1 MSNVSLAEAKAHLSE
16 LVERAEAGD
25 AVCITRRGKPVA
37 KLTSVN
43 SKGKRVDLAAMRAL
57 TSSMP
62 LQKQTAGKFIRA
74 MRDEDRY

>member
-1 MSNVSLAEAKAHLSE
+1 MSNVGLADAKAHLSE

-37 KLTSVN
+37 KLVAVET
-43 SKGKRVDLAAMRAL
+43 KRKRVDVAAMRAVTDL
-57 TSSMP
+57 MP
-62 LQKQTAGKFIRA
+62 IQKQTAGKFVRA

>member
-37 KLTSVN
+37 KLTAVET
-43 SKGKRVDLAAMRAL
+43 KRKRVDLAAMRAL
-57 TSSMP
+57 TSAMP
-62 LQKQTAGKFIRA
+62 MQKQSAAKFVRT
-74 MRDEDRY
+74 MRDQDRY

>member
-1 MSNVSLAEAKAHLSE
+1 MSNVSLADAKAHLSE

-37 KLTSVN
+37 KLTAVET
-43 SKGKRVDLAAMRAL
+43 KRKRADVAAMRAL
-57 TSSMP
+57 TASMP
-62 LQKQTAGKFIRA
+62 MQKQTAGKFVRA